1 MDLSN
6 SQFSSAQPGPAG
18 MTNRSTSRREK
29 HLRKAA
35 FYAADSLAMSDK
47 LGVTFAD
54 FTSRELPLQS
64 ALCAFDCAQ
73 VLAEWIATLQ
83 DRVGRYLGIL
93 GQDQVNLGQVPAI
106 MLLEE
111 EDVKLLDKVREVLD
125 SAEMKM
131 RLELAN
137 GVNGQEAN
145 LNLDGHNGY
154 AAKLLRITALML
166 DKAAVWPVTRL
177 KARCLEA
184 HANHMRA
191 RAERSIIPQ
200 NEGRAN

>member
-1 MDLSN
+1 MDFSN
-6 SQFSSAQPGPAG
+6 TKYHLQLGSSNMSGNA
-18 MTNRSTSRREK
+18 TSRREK

-83 DRVGRYLGIL
+83 DRVGCYLGIL
-93 GQDQVNLGQVPAI
+93 GKDTVDLTEVHAI

-111 EDVKLLDKVREVLD
+111 EDVKLLGKVQEVLS
-125 SAEMKM
+125 SAEIKM
-131 RLELAN
+131 NML
-137 GVNGQEAN
+137 GGQEVTADM
-145 LNLDGHNGY
+145 DGHNGY
-154 AAKLLRITALML
+154 AAKLLRTTALML

-184 HANHMRA
+184 HANFMRT
-191 RAERSIIPQ
+191 RAEKSIIPQ
-200 NEGRAN
+200 HESRV